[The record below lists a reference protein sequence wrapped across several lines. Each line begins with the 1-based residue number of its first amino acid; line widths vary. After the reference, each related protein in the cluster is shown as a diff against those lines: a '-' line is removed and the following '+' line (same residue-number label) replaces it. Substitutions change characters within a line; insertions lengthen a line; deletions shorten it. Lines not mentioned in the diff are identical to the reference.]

1 MFSTNDALKQHKQE
15 GKGGKRESS
24 EGLAGAV
31 EERGELLFPTELTLY
46 SALQLLSEEEKTI
59 LAEEEAAF
67 KDNKDCLVM

>member
-1 MFSTNDALKQHKQE
+1 
-15 GKGGKRESS
+15 
-24 EGLAGAV
+24 
-31 EERGELLFPTELTLY
+31 LLSPTELALY